1 MKYQNISEGCAR
13 RGKSVL
19 LSSVYTKLCIT
30 ESDSGKINDEHEV
43 WQNQATS
50 RAEASQETW
59 ISINKIFK
67 QLPHQQKFIRT
78 VLTKGIAGIG
88 KTVSVQKFILNW
100 VEGKANQDVS
110 FIFLFSFRELSA
122 ITMKELSLMD
132 LVCSFYPE
140 IQYVKLE
147 AYKVLF
153 IFDGLDEYQCPLKFF
168 SKRCASITDC
178 EPLGVLLSNLIERNL
193 LPSALLWITSRPA
206 AANDIPPEFVDQVTE
221 IRGFNDH
228 QKEEYFKK
236 KFRKKENLA
245 NRIIAHVKSSRSL
258 HIMCHIPV
266 FCWISAAV
274 FEQMLTEDDEE
285 IPSTLTQMYSRFLLI
300 QINIKNKK
308 YHVKPRALHGLHK
321 CAVDKALE
329 YEDGRFDLF
338 LRFLL
343 GMSLDT
349 NQQLLKDLLPSVISS
364 SESIKKTT
372 QYIIK
377 VLKKRALSPER
388 CINLLHCLVELND
401 HSLLEEIQKSKDTG
415 STKLTETQ
423 CTALSYVLTMPGEVI
438 DIFDLQ
444 RWKVSEEGL
453 RRLAPVIKYSRKAWL
468 ENCHLTVKSCETVAS
483 ILQSA
488 NSHLTELN
496 LSHNDLGDLGLEKL
510 CVGLK
515 SPNCKLESLDLSFN
529 KLNASGMKLLSDVL
543 IGPHCKLQSLD
554 LSNNDLEDSGV
565 NVLCQALSNHQCKLK
580 TLRLSDCR
588 ICEEGFSSLASAL
601 RSNPT
606 YLEQLDLHNNRPGGP
621 GVINALKDNIVF
633 EPMLDPNTA
642 NKYLSITQK
651 NRKVTRKRKREEY
664 PNHSERFYR
673 CNQVLCGEG
682 LTAICYWEAEWSGTA
697 VYIGMAYRG
706 ICRNGALDAMR
717 LGDNDKS
724 WSLFCSAERFSA
736 HHNKTSSDIPIPQSR
751 SCRVGVYLDWA
762 AGTLSFYSVSSDT
775 LTHLY
780 TFHSTFSEPLY
791 PAFRLL
797 SPNTSCFLCHLK

>member
-1 MKYQNISEGCAR
+1 MKKSQHMAEMLEKEHTKASPFQSTIKAETGNNVVAPHANNCSIGRDFNTTVNIYPGTQVNPRPFGRREICADDLQETQRQHKFKLKMKYQNISEGCAR

-88 KTVSVQKFILNW
+88 KTISVQKFILNW

-308 YHVKPRALHGLHK
+308 YHGDIERNITKVLKRDKDVVMKLAEFAFQQLEKGRIMFCKDDFSECGVDVFNTALYSVFCTEIFKEDVAFIEEKFYCFVHLTIQEYLAALHVFHLFVGKKMDSLFFFFKVKPRALHGLHK

-453 RRLAPVIKYSRKAWL
+453 RRLAPVIKYSRKA
-468 ENCHLTVKSCETVAS
+468 
-483 ILQSA
+483 
-488 NSHLTELN
+488 
-496 LSHNDLGDLGLEKL
+496 
-510 CVGLK
+510 
-515 SPNCKLESLDLSFN
+515 
-529 KLNASGMKLLSDVL
+529 
-543 IGPHCKLQSLD
+543 
-554 LSNNDLEDSGV
+554 
-565 NVLCQALSNHQCKLK
+565 
-580 TLRLSDCR
+580 
-588 ICEEGFSSLASAL
+588 
-601 RSNPT
+601 
-606 YLEQLDLHNNRPGGP
+606 
-621 GVINALKDNIVF
+621 
-633 EPMLDPNTA
+633 
-642 NKYLSITQK
+642 
-651 NRKVTRKRKREEY
+651 
-664 PNHSERFYR
+664 
-673 CNQVLCGEG
+673 
-682 LTAICYWEAEWSGTA
+682 
-697 VYIGMAYRG
+697 
-706 ICRNGALDAMR
+706 
-717 LGDNDKS
+717 
-724 WSLFCSAERFSA
+724 
-736 HHNKTSSDIPIPQSR
+736 
-751 SCRVGVYLDWA
+751 
-762 AGTLSFYSVSSDT
+762 
-775 LTHLY
+775 
-780 TFHSTFSEPLY
+780 
-791 PAFRLL
+791 
-797 SPNTSCFLCHLK
+797 